1 MTSTIAI
8 PQMEGR
14 PPKQYVELFAGEPMA
29 ETPVLLMFD
38 ETEPYWLTDVTIDPN
53 PAQIA
58 EHQNTGDDRQAAMT
72 TLKDFAAGFWQ
83 FPDAQQ
89 AMSEQ
94 DWNTFTDFVRPG
106 LADGDR
112 LFRLT
117 IPASLGAQLPM
128 DLPSE
133 LVAMRLNVLDA
144 YPMPQNLRTKIQL
157 AELEMAATFV
167 REPKSELF
175 DPAQTTPSWQEN
187 LAKLTLETVRMKNSD
202 TTFLIDQMAES
213 ITRADKSSESSS
225 ETDLHRLVTMRQF
238 RAEGDVLLKEVE
250 RRESRANPFV
260 DDLDLSDDEDDR
272 LSMSN

>member
-1 MTSTIAI
+1 MTSTISI

-14 PPKQYVELFAGEPMA
+14 PQKHYVELFAGEPMA
-29 ETPVLLMFD
+29 ETPVLLVFD

-53 PAQIA
+53 PVQIA
-58 EHQNTGDDRQAAMT
+58 QYQNTGDDRQVAMT

-133 LVAMRLNVLDA
+133 LVAMRLNVLDCA
-144 YPMPQNLRTKIQL
+144 RCQL
-157 AELEMAATFV
+157 NDAGVFKAGRQLV
-167 REPKSELF
+167 LF
-175 DPAQTTPSWQEN
+175 DELLPDLVVGEA
-187 LAKLTLETVRMKNSD
+187 
-202 TTFLIDQMAES
+202 DQ
-213 ITRADKSSESSS
+213 
-225 ETDLHRLVTMRQF
+225 H
-238 RAEGDVLLKEVE
+238 
-250 RRESRANPFV
+250 
-260 DDLDLSDDEDDR
+260 
-272 LSMSN
+272 